1 MANSPLAMHCL
12 VALVTAMAASVSAV
26 PQTCSCQRFP
36 VLRVPPR
43 AVQRLRGGSASG
55 ASQTHDER
63 GLLVID
69 LGTQNTRAVMSALP
83 GCQVQ
88 GLSSDG
94 APVLVQN
101 DMSKLDTPTAVAF
114 RGNKCEVGE
123 LAADQPANNVHN
135 RVADFMPHLGMDQHA
150 LANHLIPPTFT
161 PADPSLGGIPPRSDT
176 AAAVVQ
182 YKEQAVPVALEL
194 AVALQV
200 AAMEKYACT
209 QVASQG
215 GKAIPPRY
223 TLALTVPTF
232 FNARQICAL
241 HDASVIAGF
250 GRPVLV
256 AAADALALEY
266 RKRHQDD
273 LSALLNA
280 TGRTRHVAFVDIG
293 HASACVSVVR
303 YSLDNGEVQARVI
316 SASAEVGAGAGF
328 VDDAL
333 LSLFSQQLEEKHGA
347 GTCSGPKARWRLRK
361 ACERIKKML
370 STIDATRVSV
380 DGLMPDE
387 DVTLDLSR
395 GQLES
400 VCEPLCAR
408 LAELLHRVVAAC
420 DFGEESAVDVVEIVG
435 GGTRIPCLASTIQEA
450 FGGSALART
459 LDSNTAVCL
468 GSWAGAVER
477 FATTSA
483 EGQLGGEPRL
493 GPVEQ
498 AVLEMGGKGMEEEA
512 RVHLRGMLLEIQA
525 DQRRVHEAEAS
536 RNELEALLA
545 EMRAALQGRLGHAEL
560 MQADATR
567 VILDDTQTWLDEQD
581 TLDTSVTATDAIL
594 ARTQNVQAQL
604 RELNKAFFD
613 RLKAEKEAST
623 AGLESE
629 AARRRAEEAVAD
641 KDDHDTR
648 PLKFEDRIRMA
659 ENNKKEGNELFR
671 DGNLMHSLERYSK
684 ALAHCFKVVGDL
696 TAKQQVRLLDCKGS
710 LSLNLAQCYY
720 KLGKWHKAVDS
731 CSDVVKYLNS
741 SSSTTYNADPDQD
754 GVTQVESEAEGPEL
768 TANWANV
775 RLKAMLRRG
784 LAHEKLNMTDHQL
797 SDAQAVLD
805 VDADNASALGLLAR
819 AQAKRAAHMK
829 AEKAMARKM
838 FG

>member
-1 MANSPLAMHCL
+1 MPLAMLCL
-12 VALVTAMAASVSAV
+12 VALVTAMAASGSAV
-26 PQTCSCQRFP
+26 PQTCSYQRFP
-36 VLRVPPR
+36 VLM
-43 AVQRLRGGSASG
+43 VQRLRGGSSSG
-55 ASQTHDER
+55 ASQTNDER

-69 LGTQNTRAVMSALP
+69 LGAQNTRAAMSALP

-94 APVLVQN
+94 VPVLVQN

-135 RVADFMPHLGMDQHA
+135 RVADFMPHLGLDQHA

-161 PADPSLGGIPPRSDT
+161 PADPSLGGTPPRSNT

-182 YKEQAVPVALEL
+182 YKDQAVPVALEL

-209 QVASQG
+209 QVVSQG

-273 LSALLNA
+273 LSVLLNA
-280 TGRTRHVAFVDIG
+280 TGGTRHVAFVDIG

-303 YSLDNGEVQARVI
+303 YSLDNGEVQAKVI

-333 LSLFSQQLEEKHGA
+333 LALFSKQLDEKHGA

-435 GGTRIPCLASTIQEA
+435 GGTRIPCVASTIQEA
-450 FGGSALART
+450 FGGLALART

-468 GSWAGAVER
+468 GSWAAAAAR
-477 FATTSA
+477 FPTTSA
-483 EGQLGGEPRL
+483 EGRLVGEPRL

-525 DQRRVHEAEAS
+525 DQRRLHEAEAS

-696 TAKQQVRLLDCKGS
+696 TPKQHVRLLDCKGS

-754 GVTQVESEAEGPEL
+754 GVTQVEFETEGPEL

>member
-1 MANSPLAMHCL
+1 
-12 VALVTAMAASVSAV
+12 
-26 PQTCSCQRFP
+26 
-36 VLRVPPR
+36 
-43 AVQRLRGGSASG
+43 
-55 ASQTHDER
+55 
-63 GLLVID
+63 
-69 LGTQNTRAVMSALP
+69 
-83 GCQVQ
+83 
-88 GLSSDG
+88 
-94 APVLVQN
+94 
-101 DMSKLDTPTAVAF
+101 
-114 RGNKCEVGE
+114 
-123 LAADQPANNVHN
+123 
-135 RVADFMPHLGMDQHA
+135 
-150 LANHLIPPTFT
+150 
-161 PADPSLGGIPPRSDT
+161 
-176 AAAVVQ
+176 
-182 YKEQAVPVALEL
+182 
-194 AVALQV
+194 
-200 AAMEKYACT
+200 
-209 QVASQG
+209 
-215 GKAIPPRY
+215 
-223 TLALTVPTF
+223 
-232 FNARQICAL
+232 
-241 HDASVIAGF
+241 
-250 GRPVLV
+250 
-256 AAADALALEY
+256 
-266 RKRHQDD
+266 
-273 LSALLNA
+273 
-280 TGRTRHVAFVDIG
+280 
-293 HASACVSVVR
+293 
-303 YSLDNGEVQARVI
+303 
-316 SASAEVGAGAGF
+316 
-328 VDDAL
+328 
-333 LSLFSQQLEEKHGA
+333 
-347 GTCSGPKARWRLRK
+347 
-361 ACERIKKML
+361 
-370 STIDATRVSV
+370 
-380 DGLMPDE
+380 
-387 DVTLDLSR
+387 
-395 GQLES
+395 
-400 VCEPLCAR
+400 
-408 LAELLHRVVAAC
+408 
-420 DFGEESAVDVVEIVG
+420 
-435 GGTRIPCLASTIQEA
+435 
-450 FGGSALART
+450 
-459 LDSNTAVCL
+459 
-468 GSWAGAVER
+468 
-477 FATTSA
+477 
-483 EGQLGGEPRL
+483 
-493 GPVEQ
+493 
-498 AVLEMGGKGMEEEA
+498 MGGKGMEEEA

-525 DQRRVHEAEAS
+525 DQRRLHEAEAS

-684 ALAHCFKVVGDL
+684 ALGHCFKVVGDL
-696 TAKQQVRLLDCKGS
+696 TPKQHVRLLDCKGS

-741 SSSTTYNADPDQD
+741 SSSTAYNADPDQD